1 MKSSKYVMYGAM
13 LALPL
18 MGANAVQAQT
28 SASPKPGAQGTTSAP
43 AKTTSAGPAS
53 TGTASGSE
61 TTPPAHPITIE
72 QTREMYDLMG
82 FKKTMNGMLMQTIA
96 MQKQAAPFVPQD
108 VWTDLQT
115 SFDNVDYVSIF
126 QPIYA
131 KYLSQE
137 DAAKSLEFYRT
148 PAGRHMLEIMP
159 PLMHDIMLASQQK
172 GQQVGREVIDRHRT
186 EIEAAQKKYQQEH
199 EPQPTTPASGPGANT
214 PGAGGPGT
222 SGPGTSGPG
231 TSSPGAAT
239 TPKTP
244 PATGTPATPPSG
256 STTTPPSPK
265 P

>member
-1 MKSSKYVMYGAM
+1 MKSSKYVWYGAL

-18 MGANAVQAQT
+18 MATSGLQGQTSATPKSAAPKSAAPGAATAPATGANAAS
-28 SASPKPGAQGTTSAP
+28 SASTQA
-43 AKTTSAGPAS
+43 
-53 TGTASGSE
+53 
-61 TTPPAHPITIE
+61 TPPAHPITID

-82 FKKTMNGMLMQTIA
+82 FKNTMNGMLMQTIA
-96 MQKQAAPFVPQD
+96 MQKQAAPFVPED

-115 SFDNVDYVSIF
+115 SFGNVDYVSIF

-148 PAGRHMLEIMP
+148 PAGHHMLEVMP

-199 EPQPTTPASGPGANT
+199 EPQPAAPASGPGAS
-214 PGAGGPGT
+214 GPGTNGPAT
-222 SGPGTSGPG
+222 SGPGTSP
-231 TSSPGAAT
+231 SPR
-239 TPKTP
+239 TP
-244 PATGTPATPPSG
+244 PATNAPATPPSG
-256 STTTPPSPK
+256 STTTPPPPSK
-265 P
+265 